1 MFFLAIST
9 KICKEDP
16 IFSESVDLKIKKQKQ
31 NKKSACRFF
40 GNATYN
46 TCAKFQGK
54 IANRNL
60 VGGPRSFRFLNK
72 RHVFG
77 KEKIFV
83 KNYSPV
89 FFSAEDNH
97 TT

>member
-1 MFFLAIST
+1 MQVFWQCNIQYMRKIS
-9 KICKEDP
+9 
-16 IFSESVDLKIKKQKQ
+16 
-31 NKKSACRFF
+31 
-40 GNATYN
+40 
-46 TCAKFQGK
+46 GK
-54 IANRNL
+54 NSQPNL

-77 KEKIFV
+77 KEKIFA

-89 FFSAEDNH
+89 FFSAEDIH